1 MNLSIKQKIRFII
14 WGSITL
20 ASYWLAI
27 IFLFH
32 NHELL
37 LSLTAVFSFFIAFHF
52 FYLEIYKFHWKYF
65 LIALVL
71 GLFITGIIITPQT
84 IAMWI
89 ANIWFHIM
97 IALLGYSLYWQ
108 TEWKIWFDGLSYFSS
123 GWYLFTMALALV
135 YSTIVVNFFSE
146 FPMNCKQL
154 NEESNKVIVA
164 VSSPFKISREKTQ
177 EITNWTKTFFSS
189 TFKDLSLG
197 AKNIEISSPSQ
208 WNKLVKTLITRK
220 ENLITKTLQEN
231 EKLNNTI
238 CDFTLRT
245 INEKLQSPTIQYPV
259 IILIIFLIYPFLRII
274 VRILSFIGLFIFELW
289 YLSKLYTKQKET
301 REVERIG

>member
-1 MNLSIKQKIRFII
+1 MELSTKQKIRFII

-32 NHELL
+32 NHELI

-52 FYLEIYKFHWKYF
+52 FYLELYKFHWKYF
-65 LIALVL
+65 IIAFILWII
-71 GLFITGIIITPQT
+71 ITGIIITPQT
-84 IAMWI
+84 TAMWI
-89 ANIWFHIM
+89 ANIVFHAM
-97 IALLGYSLYWQ
+97 IGLLWYNLYWQ
-108 TEWKIWFDGLSYFSS
+108 TEWKIWFDWLSYFSS
-123 GWYLFTMALALV
+123 GGYLFTMALALV
-135 YSTIVVNFFSE
+135 YSTIIVNFFSE
-146 FPMNCKQL
+146 FPMSCQQL

-164 VSSPFKISREKTQ
+164 VISPFKISREKTQ

-189 TFKDLSLG
+189 TFKDLSVG
-197 AKNIEISSPSQ
+197 AKNIEISSPNQ
-208 WNKLVKTLITRK
+208 WNKLVKTLTTRK

-238 CDFTLRT
+238 CDFTLKT

-259 IILIIFLIYPFLRII
+259 IILIILLIYPFLRI
-274 VRILSFIGLFIFELW
+274 VVWVLSIIGFSLFELW

-301 REVERIG
+301 REVERIE